1 MAAAA
6 VAGLERPRRTGGGL
20 RSTPAQVRGPRQLRH
35 PRPRSRGLGSA
46 GGGMWK
52 RAMRGGGGTR
62 RILIPPNAGP
72 SSHLGPCR
80 RAWLRALR
88 LPLPLRLL
96 GEDPATS
103 PFRGPAPEHDSA
115 PAPLVFPVPAGSP
128 AIPLIRPR
136 AVGRQVPDA
145 SPNESQQRPA
155 YSTTEA
161 PWTSPCRF
169 PNQVWP
175 SLPPHRSNNPTP
187 QSALTPTDGSL
198 LLPLIKLD
206 QAPHHLSQEN
216 VFVRALQLPR

>member
-6 VAGLERPRRTGGGL
+6 VAGLERPLRTGGRL
-20 RSTPAQVRGPRQLRH
+20 RFTPAQVRGPRQLRH

-46 GGGMWK
+46 GGSMWK
-52 RAMRGGGGTR
+52 RAMRGGGGTW
-62 RILIPPNAGP
+62 RILIPPNAAP

-96 GEDPATS
+96 GEDPATT

-115 PAPLVFPVPAGSP
+115 PAPVVFPVPAGGP

-155 YSTTEA
+155 YSATEA

-175 SLPPHRSNNPTP
+175 SLPPHRSNNPT
-187 QSALTPTDGSL
+187 LTR
-198 LLPLIKLD
+198 
-206 QAPHHLSQEN
+206 
-216 VFVRALQLPR
+216 VR